1 MPVPVQR
8 DPEQTRR
15 ALADWL
21 TARRKNRSGE
31 VKVGPVRVPGAA
43 GFSGEILLCDA
54 EWTEDEDGTT
64 RREPLAV
71 RVAPTGHRLYS
82 DDRWTEQVRLL
93 EILDGTD
100 VPVAPLLGHEPG
112 SSVLGAPFLVMRRI
126 EGEVPADFPSY
137 HREGWLAGLPPHS
150 RRAAW
155 LGGIEMLAAIHR
167 LDPVALGLGFLDRP
181 QYGTGHLTQQLAEY
195 TRLLPYY
202 GAQDNRTATAALAW
216 LYDHQPDEPGAPR
229 LLWGDARLGNIIYDG
244 EAPAA
249 VLDWE
254 MAALGRPESDLAWFL
269 HLDRHLSEGIGA
281 VRLTGL
287 PDRAETVR
295 HYERITGHVVQDLE
309 YYEVFA
315 AFRFCVLTARVTRL
329 LEESGIMPPGTDFPL
344 HRNATR
350 LLERVLEERG
360 ARSAEETVPG

>member
-8 DPEQTRR
+8 DPEQTRL

-21 TARRKNRSGE
+21 TARWRPGAGR
-31 VKVGPVRVPGAA
+31 VKVGPIRVPGAS

-54 EWTEDEDGTT
+54 EWTREDGTA
-64 RREPLAV
+64 RRELLAV
-71 RVAPTGHRLYS
+71 RVAPTGHRLLA

-93 EILDGTD
+93 DALNGTD

-126 EGEVPADFPSY
+126 EGEVPTDIPSY

-150 RRAAW
+150 RRAVW
-155 LGGIEMLAAIHR
+155 LGGIEMLAATHR
-167 LDPVALGLGFLDRP
+167 LDPVKLGLGFLDRP

-195 TRLLPYY
+195 THLLPFY
-202 GAQDNRTATAALAW
+202 GAQDNRAATAALTW
-216 LYDHQPDEPGAPR
+216 LHDNQPEEPGRPR
-229 LLWGDARLGNIIYDG
+229 LLWGDARLGNIVYAG
-244 EAPAA
+244 QTPAA

-254 MAALGRPESDLAWFL
+254 LAGLGRPESDLAWFL
-269 HLDRHLSEGIGA
+269 YLDRHLSEGVGA
-281 VRLTGL
+281 ARLTGL
-287 PDRAETVR
+287 PGREETVR
-295 HYERITGHVVQDLE
+295 HYERITGHAVQHLK

-350 LLERVLEERG
+350 LLARVLDEAG
-360 ARSAEETVPG
+360 ARSGDPVAPH

>member
-8 DPEQTRR
+8 DHERTRL

-21 TARRKNRSGE
+21 TARTPRADE
-31 VKVGPVRVPGAA
+31 VRVGPVRVPGAA

-54 EWTEDEDGTT
+54 EWTEDGTE

-71 RVAPTGHRLYS
+71 RVAPTGHRIHP

-93 EILDGTD
+93 EALNRTD

-126 EGEVPADFPSY
+126 EGRVPADFPSY
-137 HREGWLAGLPPHS
+137 HREGWLAELPEHR
-150 RRAAW
+150 RRAVW
-155 LGGIEMLAAIHR
+155 CGGVEMLAAVHR
-167 LDPVALGLGFLDRP
+167 LDPRALGLGFLDRP
-181 QYGTGHLTQQLAEY
+181 EYGSGHLTQQLTEY
-195 TRLLPYY
+195 TRLMPYY
-202 GAQDNRTATAALAW
+202 GADGNEAATTALAW
-216 LYDHQPDEPGAPR
+216 LRENRPEEPGRPR
-229 LLWGDARLGNIIYDG
+229 LLWGDARLGNIVYDG
-244 EAPAA
+244 ETPAA

-281 VRLTGL
+281 DRLTGL

-295 HYERITGHVVQDLE
+295 HYERLTGHVVRDLE

-350 LLERVLEERG
+350 LLARVLEETVARRG
-360 ARSAEETVPG
+360 GAAVPR

>member
-21 TARRKNRSGE
+21 AARSPRAGE
-31 VKVGPVRVPGAA
+31 VEVGPVRVPGAA
-43 GFSGEILLCDA
+43 GFSGEILMCDA
-54 EWTEDEDGTT
+54 EWTGSGPP

-71 RVAPTGHRLYS
+71 RVAPTGHRVHP
-82 DDRWTEQVRLL
+82 DDRWADQVRLL
-93 EILDGTD
+93 EVLDGTD
-100 VPVAPLLGHEPG
+100 VPVAPLLGHEPDP
-112 SSVLGAPFLVMRRI
+112 SVLGAPFLVMRRI
-126 EGEVPADFPSY
+126 EGRVPADLPSY
-137 HREGWLAGLPPHS
+137 HREGWLAALPPHR
-150 RRAAW
+150 RRAVW
-155 LGGIEMLAAIHR
+155 LGGVEMLAAIHR
-167 LDPVALGLGFLDRP
+167 LDPDALGLGFLDRP
-181 QYGTGHLTQQLAEY
+181 RYGTGHLTQQLAEY
-195 TRLLPYY
+195 TRFLPFY
-202 GAQDNRTATAALAW
+202 GADGNRTATTALAW
-216 LYDHQPDEPGAPR
+216 LHEHRPEEPAPPR
-229 LLWGDARLGNIIYDG
+229 LLWGDARLGNIVYDG
-244 EAPAA
+244 ETPAA

-281 VRLTGL
+281 VRLAGL
-287 PDRAETVR
+287 PGRAETVR
-295 HYERITGHVVQDLE
+295 HYERLTGHAVRDLE

-350 LLERVLEERG
+350 LLARVLEEAADRCG
-360 ARSAEETVPG
+360 GTAVPR

>member
-8 DPEQTRR
+8 DHEQTRL
-15 ALADWL
+15 ALAHWL
-21 TARRKNRSGE
+21 TDRTPRADE
-31 VKVGPVRVPGAA
+31 VRVGPVRVPGAA

-54 EWTEDEDGTT
+54 EWTEDGT
-64 RREPLAV
+64 RRSEPLAV
-71 RVAPTGHRLYS
+71 RVAPTGHRLHP
-82 DDRWTEQVRLL
+82 DDRWTEQVGLL
-93 EILDGTD
+93 EALNRTD

-126 EGEVPADFPSY
+126 QGQVPADFPSY
-137 HREGWLAGLPPHS
+137 HREGWLAELAPRS
-150 RRAAW
+150 RRAVW
-155 LGGIEMLAAIHR
+155 FGGVEMLAAIHR
-167 LDPVALGLGFLDRP
+167 LDPDALGLGFLDRP
-181 QYGTGHLTQQLAEY
+181 EYGTGHLTQQLTEY

-202 GAQDNRTATAALAW
+202 GADGNEAATAALAW
-216 LYDHQPDEPGAPR
+216 LRENRPGEPGRPR
-229 LLWGDARLGNIIYDG
+229 LLWGDARLGNIVYDG
-244 EAPAA
+244 ETPAA

-281 VRLTGL
+281 ARLTGL

-295 HYERITGHVVQDLE
+295 HYERLTGHVVRDLA

-350 LLERVLEERG
+350 LLARVLRETAARQGG
-360 ARSAEETVPG
+360 AAVPR

>member
-8 DPEQTRR
+8 DHEKTRL

-21 TARRKNRSGE
+21 TDRTPRADE
-31 VKVGPVRVPGAA
+31 VRVGPVRVPGAA

-54 EWTEDEDGTT
+54 EWTEDGTH

-71 RVAPTGHRLYS
+71 RVAPTGHRVHP
-82 DDRWTEQVRLL
+82 DDRWTEQVGLL
-93 EILDGTD
+93 EALNRTD

-126 EGEVPADFPSY
+126 EGHVPADFPSY
-137 HREGWLAGLPPHS
+137 HREGWLAGLPPRS
-150 RRAAW
+150 RRAVW
-155 LGGIEMLAAIHR
+155 FGGVEMLAAIHR
-167 LDPVALGLGFLDRP
+167 LDPDALGLGFLDRP
-181 QYGTGHLTQQLAEY
+181 EYGTGHLTQQLTEY

-202 GAQDNRTATAALAW
+202 GADGNEAATAALAW
-216 LYDHQPDEPGAPR
+216 LRENRPEEPGRPR
-229 LLWGDARLGNIIYDG
+229 LLWGDARLGNIVYDG
-244 EAPAA
+244 ETPAA

-281 VRLTGL
+281 ARLTGL

-295 HYERITGHVVQDLE
+295 HYERLTGHVVRDLA

-350 LLERVLEERG
+350 LLARVLRETTARRG
-360 ARSAEETVPG
+360 GTAVPR

>member
-8 DPEQTRR
+8 DSEETRL
-15 ALADWL
+15 ALAGWFE
-21 TARRKNRSGE
+21 ARTPGAGQVRI
-31 VKVGPVRVPGAA
+31 GPVGVPGAA

-54 EWTEDEDGTT
+54 EWTEDGAT

-71 RVAPTGHRLYS
+71 RVAPTGHRVLP

-93 EILDGTD
+93 EALDGTD

-126 EGEVPADFPSY
+126 EGQVPADLPSY
-137 HREGWLAGLPPHS
+137 HREGWLAELPPHD
-150 RRAAW
+150 RRAVW
-155 LGGIEMLAAIHR
+155 LGGVEMLAAVHR

-195 TRLLPYY
+195 TELLPFY
-202 GAQDNRTATAALAW
+202 GADGNEAATAALAW
-216 LYDHQPDEPGAPR
+216 LHAHRPSESGRPR
-229 LLWGDARLGNIIYDG
+229 LLWGDARLGNIVYDG
-244 EAPAA
+244 VAPAA

-254 MAALGRPESDLAWFL
+254 MAGLGRPESDLAWFL

-281 VRLTGL
+281 PRLAGL

-295 HYERITGHVVQDLE
+295 HYERLTGHTVRDLE

-315 AFRFCVLTARVTRL
+315 AFRFCLLTARVTRL

-350 LLERVLEERG
+350 LLARVLEEAG
-360 ARSAEETVPG
+360 ALQGGTAAAGR